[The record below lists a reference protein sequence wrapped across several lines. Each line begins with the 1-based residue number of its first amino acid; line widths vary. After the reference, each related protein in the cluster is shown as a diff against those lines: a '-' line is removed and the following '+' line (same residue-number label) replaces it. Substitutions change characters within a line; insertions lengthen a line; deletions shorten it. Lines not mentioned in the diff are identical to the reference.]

1 MTYVLD
7 TNILLHTIRNEAF
20 YRNLNEIYHFFE
32 SPNISIL
39 SAVTVGEIRSIA
51 IRNRW
56 GERRMTDLLLLL
68 KKFKTIPVTGDDAF
82 TELYALIDTY
92 SQNQH
97 PTLRLIGSARKM
109 GKNDLWIATT
119 TALFNATLLSTD
131 NDFEHL
137 NNVFIYFDKIEV

>member
-1 MTYVLD
+1 MTYVWD
-7 TNILLHTIRNEAF
+7 TNILLYAIRNESF
-20 YRNLNEIYHFFE
+20 YQNLNETYRFFE
-32 SPNISIL
+32 SPNVSIL
-39 SAVTVGEIRSIA
+39 SAVTIGEIRSLA

-56 GERRMTDLLLLL
+56 GERRMTDLLSLL
-68 KKFKTIPVTGDDAF
+68 KKFKTVPVTGDDAF

-119 TALFNATLLSTD
+119 TAFFNATLLSTD

-137 NNVFIYFDKIEV
+137 NNVFIYFDKIVV